1 MTQIV
6 IMQNDTIKRAR
17 ENLLNVSY
25 GKFDLIETIF
35 PLDVLLN
42 SRPRQLRKLIA
53 ERLELQPD
61 SIPYK
66 TFMSWLSRLKSKNNQ
81 VVRISSRPID
91 GISNN
96 IQKHKGEKDWKAFEA
111 SNPSKQEMLD
121 ETLLSYPEYD

>member
-6 IMQNDTIKRAR
+6 IMQNDPIKRAR
-17 ENLLNVSY
+17 ENLLSVSY

-35 PLDVLLN
+35 PLDVLLK

-66 TFMSWLSRLKSKNNQ
+66 TFMSWLSRLKSKNKP
-81 VVRISSRPID
+81 VVHIYSLPIE
-91 GISNN
+91 GVSNSVQ
-96 IQKHKGEKDWKAFEA
+96 IQKGEKDWQAFEA
-111 SNPSKQEMLD
+111 SNPSKQEIPN